1 MRHSWQAERGT
12 EIDYCYLLAVVDVVC
27 AIIEQK
33 AVNRSFNKIIE
44 RRFRQCRE
52 KGSVRL
58 SSTLR
63 PGEIINN
70 NKINLLS
77 VSAECRMIAVI
88 VMNLTADATG
98 R

>member
-1 MRHSWQAERGT
+1 MQGKREACDYRPLCARAE
-12 EIDYCYLLAVVDVVC
+12 
-27 AIIEQK
+27 
-33 AVNRSFNKIIE
+33 
-44 RRFRQCRE
+44 E
-52 KGSVRL
+52 K
-58 SSTLR
+58 
-63 PGEIINN
+63 INN